1 MSSNSVQHDDLAT
14 FKLHPAF
21 WNIFGPEK
29 PRQLDLQLNLLSIL
43 GMSSGQVGGNVCHLD
58 KSGGSSPSARRWFK
72 KLRGLI
78 VLCPQFELVE
88 SSHARDGTR
97 LRLCGRECAA
107 ELASAGAASEAM
119 EGSAVLRCQ
128 GPAG

>member
-29 PRQLDLQLNLLSIL
+29 PRQLDLQLNLLSI
-43 GMSSGQVGGNVCHLD
+43 VCHLD

>member
-43 GMSSGQVGGNVCHLD
+43 GMSSGQVGG
-58 KSGGSSPSARRWFK
+58 KFSISAPVVQEAAR
-72 KLRGLI
+72 I
-78 VLCPQFELVE
+78 DCPL
-88 SSHARDGTR
+88 
-97 LRLCGRECAA
+97 
-107 ELASAGAASEAM
+107 
-119 EGSAVLRCQ
+119 SAVRTCGVFTCSGRNPTPIMRTEMSRRIGKRRESFSGQ
-128 GPAG
+128 GRVSGCAVLST